1 MNKVQ
6 MAYNAGWKAALAG
19 MKSDE
24 TVNFRPLDGGT
35 AVAIEVKNPKIFQAI
50 ADSNGAN
57 EYNNGVWF
65 FDAYWPGMIS
75 SLERQGILPE
85 GDFAQAVDGK
95 PYIVV
100 FVRK

>member
-1 MNKVQ
+1 MNKQQ
-6 MAYNAGWKAALAG
+6 MAYEAGFKAALAS
-19 MKSDE
+19 MKSDD
-24 TVNFRPLDGGT
+24 TVNFRPLDGGQ
-35 AVAIEVKNPKIFQAI
+35 AVSVEVKDPKVFQAI
-50 ADSNGAN
+50 ANSNGAN
-57 EYNNGVWF
+57 EYTNGVWF

-75 SLERQGILPE
+75 GLERQGILPE